1 MGNGPHAP
9 FPAGDRDSLPF
20 PATVTVCCVPQEHWD
35 GECKSQ
41 SPAKRLPQKPKQ
53 EVKKEVKYDNE
64 SGDKNE
70 GLKDFA
76 QTELAPHME
85 SLL

>member
-1 MGNGPHAP
+1 MGNASRK
-9 FPAGDRDSLPF
+9 A
-20 PATVTVCCVPQEHWD
+20 Q
-35 GECKSQ
+35 Q
-41 SPAKRLPQKPKQ
+41 RLPQKPKQ